1 MTTIG
6 QFPIFISAPLSWSA
20 AGVVTLT
27 GSGELIPSQA
37 HRPACG
43 KTPGPHLRGDPLVPG
58 L

>member
-27 GSGELIPSQA
+27 GSGELIPAQPTGLPVGK
-37 HRPACG
+37 HRAR
-43 KTPGPHLRGDPLVPG
+43 T
-58 L
+58 